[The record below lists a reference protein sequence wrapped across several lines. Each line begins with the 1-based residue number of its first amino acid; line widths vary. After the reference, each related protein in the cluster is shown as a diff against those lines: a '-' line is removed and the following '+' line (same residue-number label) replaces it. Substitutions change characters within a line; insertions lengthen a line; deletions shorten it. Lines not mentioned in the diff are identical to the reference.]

1 MDHRLNYSGQ
11 SNSSTGPKS
20 LFSVGAFDGRT
31 LEKESFGGQYS
42 DYLSRASAPSEF
54 QQPQHSA
61 AAALSNYNQRY
72 CHFCSIFKLL
82 LLSCL
87 FLISAVK
94 LLSYFSCKAVKLS
107 ISDNGY
113 TYKVIKLNFS

>member
-11 SNSSTGPKS
+11 SNSSAGPKS

-31 LEKESFGGQYS
+31 LEKETFGGQYS

-72 CHFCSIFKLL
+72 CHFYSKF
-82 LLSCL
+82 LSCL
-87 FLISAVK
+87 FLISAV
-94 LLSYFSCKAVKLS
+94 LS

-113 TYKVIKLNFS
+113 KIELLINI